1 MKGKPSKNEKKG
13 LKSTARHEKNS
24 TLLVEEKKRR
34 GACCEQESLGVIPI
48 QNWGT
53 KAKKKR
59 QTNNTKTMKRKN
71 SKDIKQHTKMKIR
84 YNPAWGRRAQVRT
97 NAPRLVCHI
106 IRTTDFRRNEDEC
119 PYPRK
124 ARNLERG
131 ANGRHIRPKH
141 RHRHKRICGWPR

>member
-1 MKGKPSKNEKKG
+1 MYPYLG
-13 LKSTARHEKNS
+13 KNS
-24 TLLVEEKKRR
+24 KKLARENQSVDAKMVCKR
-34 GACCEQESLGVIPI
+34 
-48 QNWGT
+48 T
-53 KAKKKR
+53 KKAKKKKR
-59 QTNNTKTMKRKN
+59 QTNKTKTMKRKN

-97 NAPRLVCHI
+97 NAPRLAFHI

-124 ARNLERG
+124 VRNLERG
-131 ANGRHIRPKH
+131 ASGRHIRPKH